1 MRITP
6 PISTTLNVTN
16 VAASAYSEWL
26 TGTGYSI
33 GNNVLVSFE
42 SDGTTPRTPHE
53 EYEALTAG
61 SGKYPPDNPTDWLKL
76 GATNQYKM
84 LDDRTSSQ
92 TTRTDNIAV
101 TLGNINKCDTIGL
114 FNLDAQEVRI
124 VVKDSTPTT
133 IYDETHSLISLGS
146 ASWSEYF
153 FSDIVY
159 RDALILTI
167 PALYLNMTI
176 ELTITAGAGVDAKC
190 GHAAV
195 GKYIYLGCTEY
206 GAETGI
212 QDYSVK
218 QTDDFGETYLLE
230 RTYAKLI
237 SAQVFVEPGAYDGVN
252 DVLVTNRAVPCIY
265 DFNNDTTNLASFSV
279 FGFTRRFRPIYE
291 SFGITT
297 CILEIEDLA

>member
-1 MRITP
+1 MRMTP
-6 PISTTLNVTN
+6 PITLTLDATNVT
-16 VAASAYSEWL
+16 ASTYNEWL
-26 TGTGYSI
+26 TGTTYSI
-33 GNNVLVSFE
+33 GDNVKVTFE
-42 SDGTTPRTPHE
+42 SDGTTPRVPHYE
-53 EYEALTAG
+53 FEALTAG
-61 SGKYPPDNPTDWLKL
+61 SGKYPHDNPTDWLKL

-101 TLGNINKCDTIGL
+101 TLGNVNKCDTIGL
-114 FNLDAQEVRI
+114 FRLDAQEVRI

-133 IYDETHSLISLGS
+133 IYDETHTLISQGS
-146 ASWSEYF
+146 TSWSEYF

-176 ELTITAGAGVDAKC
+176 ELTITAGAGLDAKC
-190 GHAAV
+190 GHVAV

-230 RTYAKLI
+230 RTYAKLV
-237 SAQVFVEPGAYDGVN
+237 SGQVFVEPGAYDGVN
-252 DVLVTNRAVPCIY
+252 DILISNRATPCIY
-265 DFNNDTTNLASFSV
+265 DFNNDTTSLASFSI
-279 FGFTRRFRPIYE
+279 FGFSRRFRPIYE
-291 SFGITT
+291 SHGKTV
-297 CILEIEDLA
+297 CLLEIEDLA